1 MAGRFDDCP
10 CRRRDGQIVG
20 PLSRHGVMSR
30 QGLPDLRANPEI
42 APPALIARAGS
53 DGPTA
58 RARVEGKPGQRTPP
72 YAATALCGGERLAT
86 VNRHPGYTVLQSA
99 PSYAAALLEQGR
111 GRVRKADYCQEVRW
125 CDELLNGLF
134 SEVDR

>member
-1 MAGRFDDCP
+1 MAAVFHRPCP
-10 CRRRDGQIVG
+10 CRG
-20 PLSRHGVMSR
+20 PL
-30 QGLPDLRANPEI
+30 GLDEGSTVPARKTGH
-42 APPALIARAGS
+42 APPALTAKAGS